1 MMKGFNLL
9 PKVARDGRI
18 DDDRY
23 FRVNSTSICFAYQ
36 ISVFLN
42 LSEEK
47 YITLYR
53 SEDGYLSFVVDVKS
67 SVSSYHVNRINGGT
81 KRPYHTCFCKNAIQS
96 YGIAIGGRF
105 HITDVRS
112 MDGKKLYVT
121 DCRVAKSNA

>member
-67 SVSSYHVNRINGGT
+67 SVSSIISRKPHQWRNETTV
-81 KRPYHTCFCKNAIQS
+81 PY
-96 YGIAIGGRF
+96 
-105 HITDVRS
+105 
-112 MDGKKLYVT
+112 LLL
-121 DCRVAKSNA
+121 